1 MTKVYNIGIIDIQNA
16 SSYPSWKTWL
26 YMLKRVTTNPTYVN
40 VKICDE
46 WLHFSNFNKWYN
58 LHYRPGWDLDKDL
71 KGHLLYSPDTCVYL
85 PKEINQCLQR
95 HKGIKKSNGVWI
107 AEYSRGG
114 QIERIGEYGSKE
126 EAQEA
131 YLKGKK
137 EYLDYLVQLY
147 RHSLDRETQQ
157 LLREYKFV

>member
-1 MTKVYNIGIIDIQNA
+1 
-16 SSYPSWKTWL
+16 
-26 YMLKRVTTNPTYVN
+26 MLKRVATSPTYKDVT
-40 VKICDE
+40 ICDE
-46 WLHFSNFNKWYN
+46 WLTFSNFDKLYSK
-58 LHYRPGWDLDKDL
+58 HYRKGQDMDKDL
-71 KGHLLYSPDTCVYL
+71 KGHSCYSPETCVYL

-95 HKGIKKSNGVWI
+95 HNGIKKSNGVWI

-114 QIERIGEYGSKE
+114 QLERIGEYGSKE

-131 YLKGKK
+131 YLKEKK

>member
-1 MTKVYNIGIIDIQNA
+1 MNKVYNLGIIDIPNA
-16 SSYPSWKTWL
+16 SGYSSWRTWL
-26 YMLKRVTTNPTYVN
+26 YMLKRVATKKSYSN
-40 VKICDE
+40 VTICDE
-46 WLHFSNFNKWYN
+46 WLTFSNFHKWFDR
-58 LHYRPGWDLDKDL
+58 HWRKGWDLDKDL

-95 HKGIKKSNGVWI
+95 HNGIKKSNGVWI

-114 QIERIGEYGSKE
+114 QLECIGEYGSKE

-131 YLKGKK
+131 YLKEKK

>member
-1 MTKVYNIGIIDIQNA
+1 MKVYNIGIIDLPNA
-16 SSYPSWKTWL
+16 SEYPSWRTWL
-26 YMLKRVTTNPTYVN
+26 GMLKRVTTNISYVN
-40 VKICDE
+40 VSVCEE
-46 WLHFSNFNKWYN
+46 WKTFSNFNKWFDK
-58 LHYRPGWDLDKDL
+58 HWRKGWDLDKDL

-114 QIERIGEYGSKE
+114 QLERIGEYGSKE

-131 YLKGKK
+131 YLKEKK

-147 RHSLDRETQQ
+147 RLSLNKEVQT
-157 LLREYKFV
+157 LLKEYKFE